1 MSKPN
6 EHTQAGVVIKGRK
19 DRDLFFVVAGRRRF
33 CSITVGT
40 LLYYNSGD
48 HSAGEQ
54 RKEVQAEEQKEEE
67 QDFFKWTAALK

>member
-6 EHTQAGVVIKGRK
+6 AHTKAVVIKGRK
-19 DRDLFFVVAGRRRF
+19 DRDLFFVVAGRRAF
-33 CSITVGT
+33 CSITVQT

-48 HSAGEQ
+48 HSAGWQ
-54 RKEVQAEEQKEEE
+54 RKEVQAGKQKEEE

>member
-6 EHTQAGVVIKGRK
+6 EHTQAGVVKEE
-19 DRDLFFVVAGRRRF
+19 DRDSFFVVAGRRPF

-48 HSAGEQ
+48 HSAGRQ
-54 RKEVQAEEQKEEE
+54 RKEVQAGKQKEEE